1 MFDRKKM
8 IKRYKIVAYAMVLVG
23 IAILVKVVY
32 IATVE
37 RSYWMDVAELLE
49 DEHLKARNAFV
60 EVDQPTAGKMHLVN
74 TPLK

>member
-23 IAILVKVVY
+23 IAILVRVVY

-37 RSYWMDVAELLE
+37 RSYWMDVAELLTK
-49 DEHLKARNAFV
+49 DS
-60 EVDQPTAGKMHLVN
+60 VDVKPVRGNILSSDGR
-74 TPLK
+74 